1 MPKGRVSNVW
11 QHYDINEECE
21 NFAICRYC
29 GNNISRGGMASNLK
43 GNNTTNLWT
52 HLRHK
57 HRDEVLVSP
66 VQQRP
71 QARMIP
77 IIKKGNSSE
86 VRMAGYRPL
95 GRRETIAGAHLWVM
109 IFLLLSGSCTNMYR
123 INHRFHP
130 LHCRQNRA
138 DYQGQ
143 DAEGAAAC
151 GQAEDRVERRQLSG
165 RGGRPAAKVG
175 GVRAER

>member
-1 MPKGRVSNVW
+1 
-11 QHYDINEECE
+11 
-21 NFAICRYC
+21 
-29 GNNISRGGMASNLK
+29 
-43 GNNTTNLWT
+43 
-52 HLRHK
+52 
-57 HRDEVLVSP
+57 
-66 VQQRP
+66 
-71 QARMIP
+71 
-77 IIKKGNSSE
+77 
-86 VRMAGYRPL
+86 MAGYRPL